1 MSGYGLF
8 NFGKAKSLK
17 KLVIENS
24 TLCEIGDQL
33 MDVRFVIDEI
43 KMNKC
48 IFCNYTIGMPKVFR
62 LDKQPKSI
70 AVTSTV
76 FTGTNGGKQ
85 DYSGNGV
92 FWLPGFSG
100 LLLTSDFQVDSRPFT
115 NAKSLSMTSLE
126 LFVDPMNGDFHY
138 KPELKFE
145 GEGKAGDPRWW
156 IQ

>member
-1 MSGYGLF
+1 
-8 NFGKAKSLK
+8 
-17 KLVIENS
+17 
-24 TLCEIGDQL
+24 

-76 FTGTNGGKQ
+76 FTGTNGGSKINSGNG
-85 DYSGNGV
+85 DYSGY
-92 FWLPGFSG
+92 LDFSG
-100 LLLTSDFQVDSRPFT
+100 CYLTSDFQVDSRPFT

>member
-1 MSGYGLF
+1 
-8 NFGKAKSLK
+8 
-17 KLVIENS
+17 
-24 TLCEIGDQL
+24 
-33 MDVRFVIDEI
+33 
-43 KMNKC
+43 
-48 IFCNYTIGMPKVFR
+48 MPKVFR

-76 FTGTNGGKQ
+76 FTGTNGGSKINSGNG
-85 DYSGNGV
+85 DYSGY
-92 FWLPGFSG
+92 LDFSG
-100 LLLTSDFQVDSRPFT
+100 CYLNSDFQVDSRPFT